1 MSQRFFNQEFPC
13 VAVKKCTIGFFCLI
27 FIWQVVEVSL
37 GCTASMNF
45 TNQIQVNSVIL
56 WQKFYMSLGI
66 HPFRDLRKVKGYRE
80 IKLNMP
86 TRKCT

>member
-1 MSQRFFNQEFPC
+1 
-13 VAVKKCTIGFFCLI
+13 
-27 FIWQVVEVSL
+27 
-37 GCTASMNF
+37 MNF